1 MAIIDFKSWCIQ
13 KNLSENQIKVISSVR
28 DSDPSRKV
36 RSGSKN
42 MAGFYSSRK
51 MGVTIQFESHTVEL
65 PGIYEKEVDDNV
77 LEYYDQPPPFNIEYK
92 GNKKKLN
99 HKYTPDF
106 FVIKNNWVGW
116 EEWKTEEALM
126 ELEQKNP
133 ERYYK
138 DENSVW
144 RCPPGE
150 WYAKQYG
157 LSFRVRSSAEIN
169 WNRLNNIQFLEDYL
183 YDDKFKVPINA
194 KEAILE
200 EIKTSPGMALYDL
213 LKMKSDLITA
223 DNIYYLMVSGEICVD
238 LDNYVITDY
247 KKFPLFA
254 DELTRKTYNNLKN
267 IKAEEFIEIETL
279 DLSIGSSIQ
288 WGNNIFEIL
297 NIDEQTI
304 WLIGEGGTPTRLPVE
319 GLYEFIE
326 KGEIKGNNKRHITIE
341 EQEIRE
347 IVNSLTPEE
356 MQDTLRKVEIV
367 ERFIENPKYSEFGI
381 PPRTIRLWKQK
392 YIEGEKKYNSGFFG
406 LISQIRKRGN
416 RVPKLTDNQVEEMKK
431 VFKEHYENK
440 IQKNISSA
448 YKIFKINC
456 KRKGIPPVSY
466 KTFRIYLYRI
476 PLYERVLF
484 REGKRAAYKLEE
496 FYWELNMKKT
506 PRHGVRPFEIV
517 HIDHTELE
525 IELVCS
531 ETGENLGRP
540 WITFMVDA
548 YTRRVLSYYLTYDSP
563 SYRSNMMVI
572 REFVKRHKRMPST
585 LVVDGGSDFKSVYF
599 DVLLAINKVTKKLRP
614 GAKPRFGAVIERLF
628 GTLHTTFIH
637 NLVGNTQSTKKNVRL
652 VTPQVNPKRNA
663 VWTLEMLNEA
673 MHTFV
678 YEIYDNTHHDT
689 LNTTP
694 RSIFIEG
701 LKLTGY
707 RKQTFITDFELF
719 KMLTLPSTRSGMAKV
734 QPGGY
739 GIKINTIK
747 YWDELFRDPK
757 FTGKKVKV
765 RYDPFDI
772 SVAYAYLDNQWVMLH
787 SDYKHSLEG
796 KTEKER
802 KLASAEL
809 RRRNKLNGINKDIT
823 LEELIEFM
831 ESNEGKEATELQ
843 RKKDQSSK
851 AVLQAIDGG
860 KSVQQTPKRKDY
872 NQDSV
877 KQQIE
882 KPSRFKDELLSD
894 ILSNKVGGFGRFNNG

>member
-13 KNLSENQIKVISSVR
+13 KNLSENQIEVISSVR

-92 GNKKKLN
+92 GNKRKLN

-169 WNRLNNIQFLEDYL
+169 WSRLNNIQFLEDYL

-267 IKAEEFIEIETL
+267 IKAEEFLEIETL

-304 WLIGEGGTPTRLPVE
+304 WLMGEGGTPTRLPVE

-326 KGEIKGNNKRHITIE
+326 KGR
-341 EQEIRE
+341 
-347 IVNSLTPEE
+347 
-356 MQDTLRKVEIV
+356 
-367 ERFIENPKYSEFGI
+367 
-381 PPRTIRLWKQK
+381 
-392 YIEGEKKYNSGFFG
+392 
-406 LISQIRKRGN
+406 
-416 RVPKLTDNQVEEMKK
+416 
-431 VFKEHYENK
+431 
-440 IQKNISSA
+440 
-448 YKIFKINC
+448 
-456 KRKGIPPVSY
+456 
-466 KTFRIYLYRI
+466 
-476 PLYERVLF
+476 
-484 REGKRAAYKLEE
+484 
-496 FYWELNMKKT
+496 
-506 PRHGVRPFEIV
+506 
-517 HIDHTELE
+517 
-525 IELVCS
+525 
-531 ETGENLGRP
+531 
-540 WITFMVDA
+540 
-548 YTRRVLSYYLTYDSP
+548 
-563 SYRSNMMVI
+563 
-572 REFVKRHKRMPST
+572 
-585 LVVDGGSDFKSVYF
+585 
-599 DVLLAINKVTKKLRP
+599 
-614 GAKPRFGAVIERLF
+614 
-628 GTLHTTFIH
+628 
-637 NLVGNTQSTKKNVRL
+637 
-652 VTPQVNPKRNA
+652 
-663 VWTLEMLNEA
+663 
-673 MHTFV
+673 
-678 YEIYDNTHHDT
+678 
-689 LNTTP
+689 
-694 RSIFIEG
+694 
-701 LKLTGY
+701 
-707 RKQTFITDFELF
+707 
-719 KMLTLPSTRSGMAKV
+719 
-734 QPGGY
+734 
-739 GIKINTIK
+739 
-747 YWDELFRDPK
+747 
-757 FTGKKVKV
+757 
-765 RYDPFDI
+765 
-772 SVAYAYLDNQWVMLH
+772 
-787 SDYKHSLEG
+787 
-796 KTEKER
+796 
-802 KLASAEL
+802 
-809 RRRNKLNGINKDIT
+809 
-823 LEELIEFM
+823 
-831 ESNEGKEATELQ
+831 
-843 RKKDQSSK
+843 
-851 AVLQAIDGG
+851 
-860 KSVQQTPKRKDY
+860 
-872 NQDSV
+872 
-877 KQQIE
+877 
-882 KPSRFKDELLSD
+882 
-894 ILSNKVGGFGRFNNG
+894 